1 MGETFYAVQQVINGR
16 PGVTTKIE
24 TLDDAIEFANILLS
38 KSIGHEKDDFKIE
51 YRIYEVK
58 EVILKGE

>member
-1 MGETFYAVQQVINGR
+1 MGGTFYAVQQVINGR
-16 PGVTTKIE
+16 PGVTSKIE
-24 TLDDAIEFANILLS
+24 TLDGAIEFAYFLRS

-58 EVILKGE
+58 EVVLKGE